1 MDQTVLIDDSLYWE
15 SDDTNPNQILY
26 DLNNN
31 KVIVSV
37 SENEL
42 EVTPTNAPEIKKIVS
57 RNVGNTQRR
66 RFR

>member
-1 MDQTVLIDDSLYWE
+1 MTQGSTDDSLYWE

-26 DLNNN
+26 DLENNL
-31 KVIVSV
+31 VIIP
-37 SENEL
+37 EFEDEL
-42 EVTPTNAPEIKKIVS
+42 EVTPTNLPEVKKIVT